1 MFGQNLDNLSK
12 PQCYASEAS
21 KAVCRSLT
29 EATDILNQHGRL
41 KELVTKCPY
50 LLLKGGPLGGT
61 YLFVLDVKGQL
72 SGKLTLFFKLSM
84 VSLWPVI
91 YLSGEISDISTN
103 LIFL

>member
-1 MFGQNLDNLSK
+1 MSATDAQVLDNIINL
-12 PQCYASEAS
+12 
-21 KAVCRSLT
+21 
-29 EATDILNQHGRL
+29 
-41 KELVTKCPY
+41 
-50 LLLKGGPLGGT
+50 
-61 YLFVLDVKGQL
+61 KGQL